1 MRYQLGG
8 ITYAKKDS
16 FFTSDIFV
24 GRMILLR
31 IYYGRR
37 IVDVA
42 GVSTGSPGD
51 YYMRRLTKYTKTM
64 KYSHIGA
71 MLVTALLVFLLVPA
85 IEKFSQS
92 GNNLITIFINGTQVG
107 VVDDSSK
114 VDEMV
119 LSARK
124 KIAKEKE
131 GLVLINY
138 EVVLSGSKAIFGK
151 TDKEEDIVNN
161 IYNVFSES
169 VMKTKQQIYEVKINE
184 FTVNLQTSDEVLTL
198 LTTAKNKYDEGN
210 QFTVDLV
217 LDTTRELNVLTTK
230 VAKTDELDNTQQET
244 PLMPRAGAFQ
254 KVEQYYDEALKQD
267 TEAFEFGM
275 TDLDFGENVEVV
287 QAYVD
292 SDQISTLENAIEL
305 VTKDQEKSKIYEV
318 ESGDSLSV
326 IAQKN
331 DTTIDQIIAMNKET
345 IPDANATIRVGDE
358 IKVTVPEPE
367 LSVVRME
374 QVYYEEE
381 YDADVQYIDNDA
393 WYTTDMKVRQEPV
406 AGFRK
411 VVADVTYRND
421 AEEEREIIYEDVI
434 AQAVAKVIE
443 RGTKTPPT
451 YLKPVSGGR
460 LSSGFGKRSAPVKG
474 ASTYHKGVD
483 WAVPVGTAI
492 SASSGGQ
499 VIRAGWG
506 SGYGYCVYIQH
517 PDGKVTRYGHLS
529 KVLVKVGQG
538 VKQGEKIALSGN
550 TGRSSGPHLHFE
562 ILINGTQVN
571 PLSYLN

>member
-1 MRYQLGG
+1 MR
-8 ITYAKKDS
+8 K
-16 FFTSDIFV
+16 
-24 GRMILLR
+24 
-31 IYYGRR
+31 
-37 IVDVA
+37 
-42 GVSTGSPGD
+42 
-51 YYMRRLTKYTKTM
+51 LTKYTKTM

-92 GNNLITIFINGTQVG
+92 GNNLVIIFINGTQVG
-107 VVDDSSK
+107 VVDDTAK
-114 VDEMV
+114 VEEMV
-119 LSARK
+119 LNARK
-124 KIAKEKE
+124 KIAKENE

-138 EVVLSGSKAIFGK
+138 EVVLCGSKAIFGR

-161 IYNVFSES
+161 IYNVFTDS
-169 VMKTKQQIYEVKINE
+169 VMKTKQQVYEVKINE
-184 FTVNLQTSDEVLTL
+184 FTVNLQTSDDVLTL
-198 LTTAKNKYDEGN
+198 LRTAKNKYDEEN
-210 QFTVDLV
+210 QFTVALV
-217 LDTTRELNVLTTK
+217 LDATRELNVLTTK
-230 VAKTDELDNTQQET
+230 VVKADELNNMQQEI
-244 PLMPRAGAFQ
+244 PLMPEAGAFQ
-254 KVEQYYDEALKQD
+254 RVEQYYDEALKQD
-267 TEAFEFGM
+267 TEAFEFGV
-275 TDLDFGENVEVV
+275 TNLDFGENVEVV

-292 SDQISTLENAIEL
+292 GDQISTLEEAIEL

-345 IPDANATIRVGDE
+345 IPDENATIRVGDE

-367 LSVVRME
+367 LSVVRTE

-381 YDADVQYIDNDA
+381 YDEEIQYIDNDA
-393 WYTTDMKVRQEPV
+393 WYTTDTVVRQEPM

-411 VVADVTYRND
+411 VVADITYRND
-421 AEEEREIIYEDVI
+421 EEEDRSIVYEDVVS
-434 AQAVAKVIE
+434 QAVAKIVE

-474 ASTYHKGVD
+474 ASTYHKGID
-483 WAVPVGTAI
+483 WAVPIGTSV

-506 SGYGYCVYIQH
+506 SGYGYCVYIRH

-529 KVLVKVGQG
+529 KVLVKTGQT

-550 TGRSSGPHLHFE
+550 TGKSSGPHLHFE
-562 ILINGTQVN
+562 ILVNGTQVN
-571 PLSYLN
+571 PLNYLN

>member
-1 MRYQLGG
+1 M
-8 ITYAKKDS
+8 
-16 FFTSDIFV
+16 
-24 GRMILLR
+24 
-31 IYYGRR
+31 
-37 IVDVA
+37 
-42 GVSTGSPGD
+42 
-51 YYMRRLTKYTKTM
+51 
-64 KYSHIGA
+64 
-71 MLVTALLVFLLVPA
+71 TALLVFLLVPA

-119 LSARK
+119 LNARR
-124 KIAKEKE
+124 KIAKENE

-161 IYNVFSES
+161 IYNVFSNS
-169 VMKTKQQIYEVKINE
+169 IMKTKQQVYEVKINE

-198 LTTAKNKYDEGN
+198 LRTAKNKYDEEN

-254 KVEQYYDEALKQD
+254 KVEQYYDEALGQD
-267 TEAFEFGM
+267 TEAFEFGV
-275 TDLDFGENVEVV
+275 TNLDFGENVEVV

-292 SDQISTLENAIEL
+292 GDQISTLEEAVEL
-305 VTKDQEKSKIYEV
+305 VTRDQEKSKIYEV

-345 IPDANATIRVGDE
+345 IPDENATIRVGDE
-358 IKVTVPEPE
+358 IKVTAPEPE
-367 LSVVRME
+367 LSVVRTE

-381 YDADVQYIDNDA
+381 YDEDVQYIDNDA
-393 WYTTDMKVRQEPV
+393 WYTTDTVVRQEPV

-411 VVADVTYRND
+411 VVADITYRND
-421 AEEEREIIYEDVI
+421 EEEDRSVVYEDVVS
-434 AQAVAKVIE
+434 QAVAKVVE

-474 ASTYHKGVD
+474 ASTYHKGID
-483 WAVPVGTAI
+483 WAVPIGTAV

-529 KVLVKVGQG
+529 KILVKTGQT

-550 TGRSSGPHLHFE
+550 TGKSSGPHLHFE
-562 ILINGTQVN
+562 ILVNGSQVN
-571 PLSYLN
+571 PLNYLN